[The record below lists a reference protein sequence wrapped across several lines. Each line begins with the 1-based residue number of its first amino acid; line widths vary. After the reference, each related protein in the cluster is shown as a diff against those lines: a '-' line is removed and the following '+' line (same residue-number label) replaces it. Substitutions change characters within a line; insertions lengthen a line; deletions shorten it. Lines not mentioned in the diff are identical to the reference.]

1 MPAAAA
7 SVAAGVRPIP
17 LAAPARRG
25 LSSAS
30 SPLNLPR
37 RSLISPTPAIAASSS
52 WRATWAVPPHSP
64 FRRTRSAAAAAAVNA
79 AAAEVAPRPAV
90 ELPKNFDYSR
100 EVEIYKWWEE
110 QGHFKPD
117 TSATGEPFVMSMP
130 PPNVTGKLHMGHAM
144 FATLE
149 DIMARTARARGRPTL
164 WLPGTDHAG
173 IATQMVVEKM
183 LAQEGLKRT
192 EMGREAFTEKVWEW
206 KREYGSTITMQLR
219 RLGASCDW
227 SREAFTLDSQLSSA
241 VVEAFSRLHDK
252 GLVYRGSYMV
262 NWSPNLQTAV
272 SDLEVE
278 FFEEQVELFFFKY
291 PIADGEESVP
301 VATTRPET
309 ILGDT
314 AICVN
319 PNDER
324 YKHLVGKEAE
334 VPMSGGRRI
343 PIIADEYVDME
354 FGTGCLKITPG
365 HDNND
370 YEIGQRFDL
379 PIINIMNKD
388 ASMNAA
394 AGRYEG
400 MDRYE
405 CRNALWVDMEE
416 AGMAIKREPYQTRVP
431 RSQRGGEVI
440 EPMVSKQWFVK
451 MEPLAKPALAAVA
464 AGDIKIVPERFE
476 KTYNFWLENIKDWCI
491 SRQLWWGH
499 RIPVWYVFDSE
510 EDVVADGCERYIV
523 ARSETEAR
531 AIADEKYGTSTVLM
545 QDSDVLDTWFSSG
558 LWPFSTLGWPNTDAE
573 DFQRFYPT
581 TMMETGHDILFFWVA
596 RMVMMGI
603 ELTGKSPFSTIFLHG
618 LVRDEK
624 GRKMSKSLGNVV
636 DPLDTIAEYGTDALR
651 FTLATGTTPGQ
662 DLNLNIERV
671 TNSRNFVNKIWN
683 AGKFL
688 LFNLSEVDDAE
699 WQRLCTVDFSESSA
713 WEGLSLSDR
722 WIIGHLHNTVDR
734 MTALIDKNDYGEAG
748 RTLYDFA
755 WSDFADW
762 YIESSKAATYSGD
775 AAAQASVR
783 GVLVYVYTSLLR
795 LLHPFMPF
803 VTEELWGALPHGPG
817 PLIVAAWPK
826 VSAHVDQAALDD
838 YASLQATVR
847 AIRNARA
854 EYGVELGKKIP
865 ANIVA
870 STADMQSCLQ
880 NELPV
885 MALLAKLDPEASAVL
900 GGMPEGGADGAVELV
915 VKEGL
920 EVLLPLAGLFDAEKE
935 RKRLQKQQAKLEKNL
950 GGLKARLGNEKFVAS
965 APAAVVDEVR
975 GQVAEAEEQLAM
987 VQSKLEQVEAMLQ

>member
-1 MPAAAA
+1 
-7 SVAAGVRPIP
+7 
-17 LAAPARRG
+17 
-25 LSSAS
+25 
-30 SPLNLPR
+30 
-37 RSLISPTPAIAASSS
+37 
-52 WRATWAVPPHSP
+52 
-64 FRRTRSAAAAAAVNA
+64 
-79 AAAEVAPRPAV
+79 
-90 ELPKNFDYSR
+90 
-100 EVEIYKWWEE
+100 
-110 QGHFKPD
+110 
-117 TSATGEPFVMSMP
+117 
-130 PPNVTGKLHMGHAM
+130 M

-149 DIMARTARARGRPTL
+149 DIMTRFARARGRPTL

-183 LAQEGLKRT
+183 LAAEGVTRGEL
-192 EMGREAFTEKVWEW
+192 GREAFTEKVWEW
-206 KREYGSTITMQLR
+206 KREYGSAITGQLR

-227 SREAFTLDSQLSSA
+227 SREAFTLDDQLSAA

-278 FFEEQVELFFFKY
+278 FFDESVELFYFEY
-291 PIADGEESVP
+291 PIAGADGESVP

-319 PNDER
+319 PDDER
-324 YKHLVGKEAE
+324 YAHLVGKEAE

-343 PIIADEYVDME
+343 PIIADGYVDAE

-365 HDNND
+365 HDAND
-370 YEIGQRFDL
+370 YEIGQRFGL

-394 AGRYEG
+394 AGKYEG

-405 CRNALWVDMEE
+405 CRKALWADMEA

-451 MEPLAKPALAAVA
+451 MEPLAKPALEAVER
-464 AGDIKIVPERFE
+464 GDIKIVPERFE
-476 KTYNFWLENIKDWCI
+476 KVYNFWLENIKDWCI

-499 RIPVWYVFDSE
+499 RIPVWYVFDSADDIV
-510 EDVVADGCERYIV
+510 EDGSARYVV
-523 ARSETEAR
+523 ARSEAEAR
-531 AIADEKYGTSTVLM
+531 AIADEKYGASTVIV
-545 QDSDVLDTWFSSG
+545 QDPDVLDTWFSSG
-558 LWPFSTLGWPNTDAE
+558 LWPFSTLGWPNESAADL
-573 DFQRFYPT
+573 QRFYPT
-581 TMMETGHDILFFWVA
+581 AMLETGHDILFFWVA

-603 ELTGKSPFSTIFLHG
+603 ELTGAAPFHTIFLHG

-662 DLNLNIERV
+662 DLNLNMERL

-683 AGKFL
+683 AGKFIL
-688 LFNLSEVDDAE
+688 YNLSDVDDDE
-699 WQRLCTVDFSESSA
+699 WQKLCAVDFSEA
-713 WEGLSLSDR
+713 AACEGLPLSDR
-722 WIIGHLHNTVDR
+722 WIIGHLHHTVDR
-734 MTALIDKNDYGEAG
+734 VTVLAEKHDYGEAG
-748 RTLYDFA
+748 RLLYDFA

-775 AAAQASVR
+775 ADAQASAR
-783 GVLVYVYTSLLR
+783 AVLVYVYTSLLR
-795 LLHPFMPF
+795 LLHPFVPF
-803 VTEELWGALPHGPG
+803 VTEELWGALPHPPG
-817 PLIVAAWPK
+817 PLITASWPK
-826 VSAHVDQAALDD
+826 TAAHVDRTALDD
-838 YASLQATVR
+838 YASLQAVVR

-854 EYGVELGKKIP
+854 EYGVELGKKI
-865 ANIVA
+865 AASIVA
-870 STADMQSCLQ
+870 SAPETQARLQ
-880 NELPV
+880 AELPV
-885 MALLAKLDPEASAVL
+885 MALLAKLDPSAAQVL
-900 GGMPEGGADGAVELV
+900 GSMPEGGAEGAVGLV
-915 VKEGL
+915 VREGL

-935 RKRLQKQQAKLEKNL
+935 RARLLKQSSKLEKSL
-950 GGLKARLGNEKFVAS
+950 GGLSARLGNAKFVAS
-965 APAAVVDEVR
+965 APEAVVAEVR

-987 VQSKLEQVEAMLQ
+987 VREKLAQVDAMLAN